1 MQINECTHS
10 LEDCVKEYLNAK
22 YDKNICLQNI
32 EKEVS
37 IKNNAESKQ
46 HDKYQKNC

>member
-22 YDKNICLQNI
+22 YDKNISYGLN
-32 EKEVS
+32 K
-37 IKNNAESKQ
+37 
-46 HDKYQKNC
+46 